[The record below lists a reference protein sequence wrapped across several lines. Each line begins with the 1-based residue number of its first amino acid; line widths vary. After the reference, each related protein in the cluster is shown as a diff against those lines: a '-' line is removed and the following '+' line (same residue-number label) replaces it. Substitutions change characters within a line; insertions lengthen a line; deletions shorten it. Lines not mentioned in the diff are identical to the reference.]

1 MIMLDENKQKTVRAT
16 QIIQSFPYSENG
28 GKVTGIFKVLL
39 DPPAFAA
46 VFAPIWGSLGLTAIS
61 TK

>member
-1 MIMLDENKQKTVRAT
+1 MLVIAHYNTYHARREQTRKTVRAT

-28 GKVTGIFKVLL
+28 GKVMGIYEVLL

-46 VFAPIWGSLGLTAIS
+46 VFAPV
-61 TK
+61 